1 MATTKQVRN
10 VINKYARNTYD
21 KYARNSYGI
30 YTNKTKGDTSLNR
43 RVKCYY
49 NSVSNPEQLILELL
63 KLAGADSV
71 TITKGPQNWYANGRG
86 IVVKCQLG

>member
-10 VINKYARNTYD
+10 VINKYAKNT
-21 KYARNSYGI
+21 YGI
-30 YTNKTKGDTSLNR
+30 YTNKTTGDTSLNR

-49 NSVSNPEQLILELL
+49 NNVSNPEQLIRELL

-71 TITKGPQNWYANGRG
+71 TITNNWYGNGKG

>member
-1 MATTKQVRN
+1 MSTTKQVRN
-10 VINKYARNTYD
+10 VINKYARNTY
-21 KYARNSYGI
+21 GI
-30 YTNKTKGDTSLNR
+30 YTNKTTGDTSLNR

-49 NSVSNPEQLILELL
+49 NNVSNPKQLILELL

-71 TITKGPQNWYANGRG
+71 TITKGVNGKG